1 VINWT
6 VEKPLVETECA
17 LYGTNLLVPVLM
29 AIRTAENGS
38 SASLSLRQTT
48 ACDISM
54 VCCATAA
61 GKTLDFQSALSA
73 GPAYV
78 LTDEKGIAAIR
89 NTIAKLNVVSTQN
102 TEMNTVSVVDN
113 GAGTIQIRPTPTTKL
128 GIEGGSSLLLS
139 GLSFVPVDAAKVVA
153 TIRTSQPSTF
163 ITETPAPSYLRY
175 LSPSILATRIF
186 LESAPKPINATCFV
200 AIAMPSTINPN
211 WQAISSGTS
220 PLLLKT
226 SSEGI
231 LIGECSIN
239 AGREY
244 GVLSVSAPTYAE
256 QLHMAALTVLH
267 RLWSYPGNPLTTT
280 PDHQLVVSTNWIA
293 YFASIWAPSGV
304 ANDPNNLNANWV
316 KDFTAAY
323 NGFIAALL
331 PAAP

>member
-38 SASLSLRQTT
+38 S
-48 ACDISM
+48 
-54 VCCATAA
+54 
-61 GKTLDFQSALSA
+61 
-73 GPAYV
+73 
-78 LTDEKGIAAIR
+78 
-89 NTIAKLNVVSTQN
+89 
-102 TEMNTVSVVDN
+102 
-113 GAGTIQIRPTPTTKL
+113 
-128 GIEGGSSLLLS
+128 
-139 GLSFVPVDAAKVVA
+139 
-153 TIRTSQPSTF
+153 
-163 ITETPAPSYLRY
+163 
-175 LSPSILATRIF
+175 
-186 LESAPKPINATCFV
+186 
-200 AIAMPSTINPN
+200 
-211 WQAISSGTS
+211 
-220 PLLLKT
+220 
-226 SSEGI
+226 
-231 LIGECSIN
+231 